1 MDRSWVQLGGSLLL
15 LFLCLVFF
23 YFRTTLFSDE
33 IVLVQKDHETFRDK
47 KGFKKVSEGDCSL

>member
-23 YFRTTLFSDE
+23 YFRTPLFSDA
-33 IVLVQKDHETFRDK
+33 IALVQKDPLKLWEQR
-47 KGFKKVSEGDCSL
+47 G